1 VFNVNVADMVDGAG
15 SLLVNGGSGAGAGVG
30 AADEDTK
37 VAKQPTNSD
46 DNSMARTMTRIT
58 GDSGPR

>member
-37 VAKQPTNSD
+37 VVIKSD
-46 DNSMARTMTRIT
+46 DNSMTATAQQAKSRA
-58 GDSGPR
+58 S